1 METYVVNVEAA
12 VHREGEYLLVERSAE
27 EDHAPGLLSLVGG
40 KVEGM
45 TDEPDALERT
55 VEREVREEVGVSV
68 SDLAYVASTAFTTD
82 GGEQVVNVVF
92 RAEYESGE
100 ARVREPEEV
109 ASVHWKTPGEI
120 ADDDEVPAF
129 TREYVEAADGRGRE

>member
-12 VHREGEYLLVERSAE
+12 VNRDGEYLLVERAAE
-27 EDHAPGLLSLVGG
+27 EDHAAGLLSLVGG

-55 VEREVREEVGVSV
+55 VERELDEEVGVAV

-100 ARVREPEEV
+100 ARVREPEEI
-109 ASVHWKTPGEI
+109 AAVHWRSPAEI
-120 ADDDEVPAF
+120 ASDDDVPAF
-129 TREYVEAADGRGRE
+129 TREYVEAAEERCRE